1 MKKHLKSGVA
11 VVAAAGLF
19 AAGGM
24 STAVAAKMITG
35 AQIKDGSIHSVD
47 LSDGLNGKIEKRTGS
62 VAVGKDGKD
71 GKDGL
76 AGAIYRV
83 ENYKNGGGGDAT
95 VACADDPAVSQTYTA
110 IAGGVEAGHLGS
122 NDFTVSASFPGRMD
136 WETGEPKADRLDGWI
151 ALGNGEYTDNLKVW
165 ALCVPTTSIPTQVVD
180 LDN

>member
-1 MKKHLKSGVA
+1 MKKHLKSGAIVL
-11 VVAAAGLF
+11 AAAGLF

-47 LSDGLNGKIEKRTGS
+47 LSDGVNNKLEKHTDNVS
-62 VAVGKDGKD
+62 VGQQGPAGKDGKD

-110 IAGGVEAGHLGS
+110 IAGGVE
-122 NDFTVSASFPGRMD
+122 
-136 WETGEPKADRLDGWI
+136 DG
-151 ALGNGEYTDNLKVW
+151 
-165 ALCVPTTSIPTQVVD
+165 
-180 LDN
+180 